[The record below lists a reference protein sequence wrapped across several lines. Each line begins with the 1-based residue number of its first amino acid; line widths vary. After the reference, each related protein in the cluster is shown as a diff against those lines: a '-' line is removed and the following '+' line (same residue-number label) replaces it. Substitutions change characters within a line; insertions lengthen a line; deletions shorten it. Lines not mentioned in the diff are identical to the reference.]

1 MKLEKEEE
9 REGEMIRRKVVIRFP
24 IDPMS
29 EALVEVNQAIKASA
43 ELVAKETAI
52 ERVPV
57 VEEEAKVDKE
67 DEGQTRELR
76 GQSSFVPGL
85 FQKTF
90 DTSSYLLKWSREPA
104 ESELLG
110 LDPDNLVVD
119 TDLAEGHSL
128 LVDIEE
134 EEERQVNEL
143 QEEET
148 EGEVGEDEGEASNE
162 EEEPRYSRRGRRI
175 KRPERLLL

>member
-9 REGEMIRRKVVIRFP
+9 REGEMMRRKVVIRFP

-29 EALVEVNQAIKASA
+29 EALVEVNQTIKASA

-90 DTSSYLLKWSREPA
+90 DTSSYLLKWSREI
-104 ESELLG
+104 EVLH
-110 LDPDNLVVD
+110 LVI
-119 TDLAEGHSL
+119 TNPGSRHSG
-128 LVDIEE
+128 
-134 EEERQVNEL
+134 VNFPHLKVAHMSFRSTLYYKEK
-143 QEEET
+143 
-148 EGEVGEDEGEASNE
+148 
-162 EEEPRYSRRGRRI
+162 I
-175 KRPERLLL
+175 WKH